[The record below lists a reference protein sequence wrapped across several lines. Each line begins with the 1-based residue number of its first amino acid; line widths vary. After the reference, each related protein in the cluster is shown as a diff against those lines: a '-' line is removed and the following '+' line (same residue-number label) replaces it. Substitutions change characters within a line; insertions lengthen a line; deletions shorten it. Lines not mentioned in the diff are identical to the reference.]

1 MRTDDFLQ
9 HAADNA
15 GPRGRRRLVALIDAA
30 KVPARPGEL
39 AGEEALMAAF
49 RTHAARPPVDR
60 QSLKGTLARLLTIK
74 VGALCAAVLSVGGV
88 AVAASTGTLPGPLA
102 GLGGGGPA
110 SAGQAAPKVVANPA
124 RASHPT
130 ATPALVARCHDYL
143 GWDQERRRLA
153 LGQPDF
159 RDLVEGARGK
169 DPDAVESF
177 CGQVAPTPSPLPSRS
192 PRAPLVAPTKEHNE
206 PHPPGTPD
214 PGPGGPADTTPGSG
228 GESPTIGPTDQPSE
242 PALQEE
248 APPTP
253 PGGAS

>member
-1 MRTDDFLQ
+1 MRTDDFWQ
-9 HAADNA
+9 SAANVT

-49 RTHAARPPVDR
+49 RAHAARPPVAR

-102 GLGGGGPA
+102 GLGRGGPA
-110 SAGQAAPKVVANPA
+110 SASQPAPKVVANPP
-124 RASHPT
+124 RSSHPT
-130 ATPALVARCHDYL
+130 ATPALVAHCHDYL
-143 GWDQERRRLA
+143 GWDKERRRLA
-153 LGQPDF
+153 LAQPDF

-169 DPDAVESF
+169 DPNAIENF

-192 PRAPLVAPTKEHNE
+192 PNAPPVAPTKEHNE
-206 PHPPGTPD
+206 PGTPD
-214 PGPGGPADTTPGSG
+214 PGPGGPADPTPGS
-228 GESPTIGPTDQPSE
+228 ESPTIGPTDQPSE
-242 PALQEE
+242 PALQQE
-248 APPTP
+248 APPLGPPETP